1 MQSSERLQR
10 VLGLVDQ
17 LIQPHPSI
25 QTETGRQRARL
36 LAGVSFASIFATLVW
51 SLVLLVL
58 GQYDLAALELVIA
71 LGLGWV
77 YSRSRSASYEI
88 AVHVIILLM
97 QIEVF
102 AITLL
107 EQSNGL
113 SIMILLPVYMASLFF
128 GWRAVALSAGVSIG
142 GYVLIVMRTPGDL
155 TVLFLTLSVL
165 LFGSAVMA
173 VFGALLSHANQQL
186 KQKTDMISRSESR
199 FRAAID
205 GMTDLFFLLKTV
217 RDHDGSIRDFV
228 VLDVSPD
235 AEAQFGQ
242 PRAWFVGRSFR
253 DLLPKEYT
261 DELMPHFVSVVD
273 SGTTLIRELQMA
285 TGEVWEYQIVRVEDD
300 IALHTRNI
308 SERKQSEQRQVE
320 LRIERARVDVLKRFI
335 SDAAHD
341 LISPITIIKNGLYLA
356 QRVPEVERKNEYLQ
370 RTEAELERLQLMIQ
384 DMLTLA
390 RLDTLREADLELEM
404 TDVETLL
411 KKLRTRFQQMAINRE
426 QSISVEVEPALAG
439 LLVDAE
445 RMEMALAN
453 LVDNALRHTPDG
465 SRVRLRARQ
474 RENEAVIEVEDDGK
488 GITAAEQQA
497 IFERFYKSNKAR
509 TPGASGAG
517 LGLAITQRIVE
528 IHGGRVEVESANGSG
543 ALFRVVLPMP
553 VTG

>member
-1 MQSSERLQR
+1 M
-10 VLGLVDQ
+10 
-17 LIQPHPSI
+17 
-25 QTETGRQRARL
+25 
-36 LAGVSFASIFATLVW
+36 
-51 SLVLLVL
+51 
-58 GQYDLAALELVIA
+58 
-71 LGLGWV
+71 
-77 YSRSRSASYEI
+77 
-88 AVHVIILLM
+88 
-97 QIEVF
+97 
-102 AITLL
+102 
-107 EQSNGL
+107 
-113 SIMILLPVYMASLFF
+113 FF

-356 QRVPEVERKNEYLQ
+356 QRVPEIERKNEYLQ

-528 IHGGRVEVESANGSG
+528 IHGGRVEVESTNGSG

>member
-102 AITLL
+102 AITLM

-356 QRVPEVERKNEYLQ
+356 QRVPEIERKNEYLQ

-426 QSISVEVEPALAG
+426 QSISVEVEPALAR

>member
-528 IHGGRVEVESANGSG
+528 IHGGRVEVESTNGSG
-543 ALFRVVLPMP
+543 ALFRVVLPTP

>member
-102 AITLL
+102 AITLM

-528 IHGGRVEVESANGSG
+528 IHGGRVEVESTNGSG

>member
-142 GYVLIVMRTPGDL
+142 GYVLIVTRVPGDL

-356 QRVPEVERKNEYLQ
+356 QRVPEVERKNDYLQ

-390 RLDTLREADLELEM
+390 RLDTLTQADLEMEM

-411 KKLRTRFQQMAINRE
+411 NKLRTRFQQMAINRE
-426 QSISVEVEPALAG
+426 QSISLEVEPAQAS
-439 LLVDAE
+439 LLVDRE

-465 SRVRLRARQ
+465 SRVQLRARQ

-488 GITAAEQQA
+488 GITAEEQQA

-528 IHGGRVEVESANGSG
+528 IHGGRVEVESANGRG

-553 VTG
+553 VRG

>member
-36 LAGVSFASIFATLVW
+36 LAGVSLASIFATLIW

-102 AITLL
+102 AITLM

-142 GYVLIVMRTPGDL
+142 GYVLIVTRVPGDL

-186 KQKTDMISRSESR
+186 KQKTEVISRSESR

-217 RDHDGSIRDFV
+217 RDRDGHILDFV
-228 VLDVSPD
+228 VLDVSQD

-242 PRAWFVGRSFR
+242 PRTWFVGRSFR

-273 SGTTLIRELQMA
+273 KGTTLIRELQMA

-320 LRIERARVDVLKRFI
+320 LRIERARVDLLKRFI

-390 RLDTLREADLELEM
+390 RLDTLTAADLELEM

-528 IHGGRVEVESANGSG
+528 IHGGRVELESANGSG
-543 ALFRVVLPMP
+543 ALFRVVLPMA